1 MSLRLATL
9 ICLAGLLAGCMS
21 HTSGLNPLNTS
32 QGRDQARD
40 AYIQLG
46 IGYLQQGAS
55 ERAKNPLSKA
65 LEIDPDNGDA
75 HAALALVFQTQMEPA
90 LADQH
95 YRKALTARP
104 KDARILNNYGT
115 FLYEQKRFEQAY
127 QRYHQASEDTL
138 YGERSRVFENL
149 GLTALALKRED
160 QAAEHFQRALRLNA
174 NRPQA
179 LLSMAEL
186 SYNRK
191 VYVDARNYYERFT
204 GLSEQNA
211 RSLLLGIRL
220 AKVFGNAG
228 QAASYGLQL
237 KRLYPASR
245 EYQLYLSEYK

>member
-1 MSLRLATL
+1 MSLRLATM
-9 ICLAGLLAGCMS
+9 ICLTGLLAGCMS
-21 HTSGLNPLNTS
+21 HTSGMNPLSTP
-32 QGRDQARD
+32 QGREQARD

-46 IGYLQQGAS
+46 IGYLQKGAS
-55 ERAKNPLSKA
+55 ERAKEPLSKA
-65 LEIDPDNGDA
+65 LEIDPNHADA

-95 YRKALTARP
+95 YRKALAVRL

-115 FLYEQKRFEQAY
+115 FLYEQKRYEQAY
-127 QRYHQASEDTL
+127 ERYRQASEDTL

-149 GLTALALKRED
+149 GLTAQALKRDD

-191 VYVDARNYYERFT
+191 DYVAARNYYERFT

-220 AKVFGNAG
+220 ARVFGNAG

>member
-1 MSLRLATL
+1 M
-9 ICLAGLLAGCMS
+9 
-21 HTSGLNPLNTS
+21 
-32 QGRDQARD
+32 
-40 AYIQLG
+40 
-46 IGYLQQGAS
+46 
-55 ERAKNPLSKA
+55 SKA
-65 LEIDPDNGDA
+65 LEIDPNHADA

-95 YRKALTARP
+95 YRKALAVRP

-115 FLYEQKRFEQAY
+115 FLYEQKRYEQAY
-127 QRYHQASEDTL
+127 ERYRQASEDTL

-149 GLTALALKRED
+149 GLTAQALKRDD

-191 VYVDARNYYERFT
+191 DYVAARNYYERFT

-220 AKVFGNAG
+220 ARVFGNAG

>member
-1 MSLRLATL
+1 MISRLATL

-21 HTSGLNPLNTS
+21 NSSGMDPLGTA
-32 QGRDQARD
+32 QGREQARD

-55 ERAKNPLSKA
+55 ERAKGPLSKA
-65 LEIDPDNGDA
+65 LEIDPNHADA

-95 YRKALTARP
+95 YRKALATRP

-127 QRYHQASEDTL
+127 ERYRQASEDTL
-138 YGERSRVFENL
+138 YGERSRVFENM
-149 GLTALALKRED
+149 GLTALALKREEE
-160 QAAEHFQRALRLNA
+160 AMKHFQRALRLNA
-174 NRPQA
+174 SPLA

-191 VYVDARNYYERFT
+191 DYVVAREHYQRFS
-204 GLSEQNA
+204 GLAEQNA
-211 RSLLLGIRL
+211 RSLLLGARL
-220 AKVFGNAG
+220 ARVFGNPG
-228 QAASYGLQL
+228 QAASHGLQL

>member
-21 HTSGLNPLNTS
+21 HTSGMNPLNTI
-32 QGRDQARD
+32 QGREQARD

-55 ERAKNPLSKA
+55 ERAKGPLGKA
-65 LEIDPDNGDA
+65 LEIDPDNASA
-75 HAALALVFQTQMEPA
+75 HTALALVFQTQMEPA

-95 YRKALTARP
+95 YRKALAVRP

-127 QRYHQASEDTL
+127 ERYRQASEDTL

-149 GLTALALKRED
+149 GLTALALKREE
-160 QAAEHFQRALRLNA
+160 QAMEHFQRALRLNA

-179 LLSMAEL
+179 LLAMSEL

-191 VYVDARNYYERFT
+191 DYVAARNYYERFT
-204 GLSEQNA
+204 GLAEQNA

-220 AKVFGNAG
+220 ARVFGNAG
-228 QAASYGLQL
+228 QAASHGLQL